1 MKTFEELTY
10 FVDTKEYMKA
20 YNKVA
25 ESIDNAE
32 LDKAKNYLSLLKLR
46 EQWFDKGLI
55 DIQSNDLLEEMKTF
69 VAEDNGAF
77 NAVVGSHDDLVS
89 ACWLCIA
96 GMKSAFW
103 YPF

>member
-1 MKTFEELTY
+1 VGFHISVEQINLESEEQIMKTFEELTY

-46 EQWFDKGLI
+46 EQELIKRMDYELRTEREMIARGIGLK
-55 DIQSNDLLEEMKTF
+55 EGE
-69 VAEDNGAF
+69 
-77 NAVVGSHDDLVS
+77 
-89 ACWLCIA
+89 
-96 GMKSAFW
+96 
-103 YPF
+103 Y

>member
-10 FVDTKEYMKA
+10 FVDTEYYMKV

-46 EQWFDKGLI
+46 EQELIKRMDYELRTEREMIARGIGLK
-55 DIQSNDLLEEMKTF
+55 EGE
-69 VAEDNGAF
+69 
-77 NAVVGSHDDLVS
+77 
-89 ACWLCIA
+89 
-96 GMKSAFW
+96 
-103 YPF
+103 Y

>member
-10 FVDTKEYMKA
+10 FVDTEDYMKV

-46 EQWFDKGLI
+46 EQELIKSMSYELRTEREMIASGIGLK
-55 DIQSNDLLEEMKTF
+55 EGE
-69 VAEDNGAF
+69 
-77 NAVVGSHDDLVS
+77 
-89 ACWLCIA
+89 
-96 GMKSAFW
+96 
-103 YPF
+103 Y

>member
-10 FVDTKEYMKA
+10 FVDTEDYMEV

-46 EQWFDKGLI
+46 EQELIKRMDYELRTEREMIARGIGLK
-55 DIQSNDLLEEMKTF
+55 EGE
-69 VAEDNGAF
+69 
-77 NAVVGSHDDLVS
+77 
-89 ACWLCIA
+89 
-96 GMKSAFW
+96 
-103 YPF
+103 Y